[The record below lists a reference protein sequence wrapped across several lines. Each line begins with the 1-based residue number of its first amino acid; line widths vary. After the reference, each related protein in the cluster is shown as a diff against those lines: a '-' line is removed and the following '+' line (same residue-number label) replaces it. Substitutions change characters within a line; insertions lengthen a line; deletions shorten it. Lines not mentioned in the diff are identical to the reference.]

1 MKIEMPSDISQLL
14 GGYSADRFLAGYW
27 QKKPLLIRNAMPGFA
42 PPVAKAGLFALAAQD
57 DVECRLVE
65 RTTAGWSLAHGP
77 FGLRKLRAARG
88 HPWTLLV
95 QGVNL
100 HHAGADRLL
109 RRFDFIPAARLDDL
123 MISWASDG
131 GGVGPHVDSYDV
143 FLLQAAGR
151 RRWRLSMQKDKA
163 LVANAPLKIL
173 RAFKASDEYVL
184 EPGDMLYLPPGCAH
198 EGVALGECMTYSIGF
213 RAPSAQE
220 LARGL
225 LEQLADDVVRDGM
238 FADPGLRAPRENA
251 RLDDAYVTQAARLI
265 GRIETTRSRIA
276 RFLGRYLT
284 EPKSQV
290 FFEPPRRALAK
301 PRFCALVARHGI
313 ELDPKTRMLHRNDRV
328 YINGEE
334 VLMPPDAAALTR
346 LADARILAPTVKPGA
361 AALDLL
367 YSWYTHGWL
376 HPGSK

>member
-42 PPVAKAGLFALAAQD
+42 PPVPKVGLFALAAQD
-57 DVECRLVE
+57 DVESRLVE
-65 RTTAGWSLAHGP
+65 RTAAGWALAHGP
-77 FGLRKLRAARG
+77 FNRRELRAARS

-143 FLLQAAGR
+143 FLLQAVGR
-151 RRWRLSMQKDKA
+151 RRWRLSMQKDQA

-198 EGVALGECMTYSIGF
+198 EGVAVGECMTYSIGF

-220 LARGL
+220 LTRGL
-225 LEQLADDVVRDGM
+225 LEQLADDVERDGM

-251 RLDDAYVTQAARLI
+251 RLEDAYVTQAARLI
-265 GRIETTRSRIA
+265 GRIEPTRSQIA
-276 RFLGRYLT
+276 RFLRRYLT

-290 FFEPPRRALAK
+290 FFVPPHHALTKARFGALAG
-301 PRFCALVARHGI
+301 RHGI
-313 ELDPKTRMLHRNDRV
+313 ELDPKTRMLHRDERV

-334 VLMPPDAAALTR
+334 ISLPRGTAALTR
-346 LADARILAPTVKPGA
+346 LADTRGLAPTARPGA
-361 AALDLL
+361 GALDLL